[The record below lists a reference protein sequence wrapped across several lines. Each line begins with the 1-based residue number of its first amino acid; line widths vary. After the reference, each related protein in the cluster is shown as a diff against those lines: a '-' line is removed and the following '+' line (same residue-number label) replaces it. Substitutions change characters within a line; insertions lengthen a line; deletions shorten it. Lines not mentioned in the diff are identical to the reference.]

1 MGIFPYLR
9 QLMLDM
15 AERQRNTEAASRAS
29 EANLET
35 AEIGVSESENT
46 AKGRRRRRGL
56 SGLTIQK
63 TTDALTGL
71 NIPTKE
77 DR

>member
-1 MGIFPYLR
+1 
-9 QLMLDM
+9 M
-15 AERQRNTEAASRAS
+15 ASLAQQQKNTETASRAS
-29 EANLET
+29 QDNLET
-35 AEIGVSESENT
+35 AEIGVSENT
-46 AKGRRRRRGL
+46 AKGRRRRKGL

-77 DR
+77 DN

>member
-1 MGIFPYLR
+1 MGILAALFGR
-9 QLMLDM
+9 AIQ
-15 AERQRNTEAASRAS
+15 QQKNVEAASRAS
-29 EANLET
+29 QANLQT
-35 AEIGVSESENT
+35 AEIGVSENT

>member
-1 MGIFPYLR
+1 MGIFDYLK
-9 QLMLDM
+9 QLVID
-15 AERQRNTEAASRAS
+15 AGERQRNTEAASRAS
-29 EANLET
+29 QDNLET
-35 AEIGVSESENT
+35 AEMGVSEKT

-77 DR
+77 DN

>member
-1 MGIFPYLR
+1 MFLFRPL
-9 QLMLDM
+9 QELMASL
-15 AERQRNTEAASRAS
+15 AQQQKNTETASRAS
-29 EANLET
+29 QDNLET
-35 AEIGVSESENT
+35 AEIGVSENT
-46 AKGRRRRRGL
+46 AKGRRRRKGL

-77 DR
+77 DN

>member
-29 EANLET
+29 QANLET
-35 AEIGVSESENT
+35 AEIGVSEKT
-46 AKGRRRRRGL
+46 AKGRRRRRSL

-63 TTDALTGL
+63 VTDSLTGL

-77 DR
+77 DI

>member
-1 MGIFPYLR
+1 MFLFRPL
-9 QLMLDM
+9 QELMASL
-15 AERQRNTEAASRAS
+15 AQQQKNTETALRAS
-29 EANLET
+29 QDNLET
-35 AEIGVSESENT
+35 AEIGASENT
-46 AKGRRRRRGL
+46 AKGRRRRKGL

-77 DR
+77 DN